1 MVTGIALLAELK
13 VVTNQFYEENM
24 HVA

>member
-13 VVTNQFYEENM
+13 VVTNEIYEENM